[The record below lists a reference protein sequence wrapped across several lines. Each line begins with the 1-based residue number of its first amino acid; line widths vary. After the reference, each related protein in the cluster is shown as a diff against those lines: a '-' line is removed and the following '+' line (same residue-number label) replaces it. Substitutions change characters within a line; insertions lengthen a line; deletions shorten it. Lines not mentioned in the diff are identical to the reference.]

1 MGKWIIF
8 LAAFAAKILPSE
20 LKRGVYR
27 LGIFTTLIRKSLNRQ
42 LPSGISE
49 QVIAGGPLRG
59 CKFYLDMQS
68 EKDYWLGTYEV
79 ALLES
84 VGKLIQPGWVV
95 YDVGANVGYLT
106 VLFAKLTGK
115 NGKVY
120 AFEPLPANIERLVK
134 NVEANDVKEQVIVC
148 PYAIGDRRDEVVF
161 YLGNSDDTGKVE
173 TIVTANEKETKE
185 NKDKLIVEMITLDEF
200 AEQNT
205 DHYPQL
211 IKMDIEGAEVL
222 AIKNMQRILQTIKPF
237 MIIEI
242 HSKDAGQVVWNELTK
257 YNYIVKKLDN
267 PKEKLLDSTSIT
279 KRDYLLGLPS

>member
-257 YNYIVKKLDN
+257 YNYIVKKLDK

>member
-1 MGKWIIF
+1 
-8 LAAFAAKILPSE
+8 
-20 LKRGVYR
+20 
-27 LGIFTTLIRKSLNRQ
+27 

-257 YNYIVKKLDN
+257 YNYICQK
-267 PKEKLLDSTSIT
+267 I
-279 KRDYLLGLPS
+279 G